1 MSKTNKSSLQS
12 RTVVAHQESM
22 IRSRRGF
29 LKGIALGAA
38 AVIAAPIL
46 SRASAYAAEAGGNNV
61 LILYFSHS
69 GNTRRLADLIYR
81 RVGGDMVELKTIVP
95 YPQDYT
101 AVGEQAKKELES
113 NARPQIA
120 TEISN
125 LDEYRT
131 VFIGFPIWG
140 GTMPMPFFTFL
151 EKHNLGDRNIIP
163 FCTHEGSLFDRSESD
178 LRRLCPQ
185 ARILKGFEVRGSR
198 VSGAQKD
205 VDAWLTGLGFPVE
218 N

>member
-1 MSKTNKSSLQS
+1 MIKTNKSSLQS

-22 IRSRRGF
+22 IRSRRVF
-29 LKGIALGAA
+29 LKGISLGAA

-46 SRASAYAAEAGGNNV
+46 SRASAYAAEAGGNKV

-69 GNTRRLADLIYR
+69 GNTRMLAEQIHD
-81 RVGGDMVELKTIVP
+81 RVGGDMVELKTVAP
-95 YPQDYT
+95 YPQDYDT
-101 AVGEQAKKELES
+101 VVDMAQKEQRS

-131 VFIGFPIWG
+131 VFIGFPNWWG
-140 GTMPMPFFTFL
+140 TIPMPFFTFL
-151 EKHNLGDRNIIP
+151 EKYNLGDRNVIP
-163 FCTHEGSLFDRSESD
+163 FCTHEGSRLGRSESD
-178 LRRLCPQ
+178 LKKLCPQ
-185 ARILKGFEVRGSR
+185 AQILKGFEVRGSR

-205 VDAWLTGLGFPVE
+205 VDAWLNGLGFSTK